1 MFIIVNKNILI
12 FDIPEVY
19 ISLKQRFSEDN
30 EIFIIKIHIN
40 KILGNLEIKDEKPE
54 ILSITANDI
63 QLKSNNCKYEQ
74 LIFKNKIDSN
84 SNFNLLKIEINFQNI
99 LDGKVNLK

>member
-63 QLKSNNCKYEQ
+63 QLKSNNCKY
-74 LIFKNKIDSN
+74 N
-84 SNFNLLKIEINFQNI
+84 SNNNVICSYKKIKSSPN
-99 LDGKVNLK
+99 